1 MSLSLKQINNLFYDI
16 RDGKSALLLGQ
27 EYFKVDPYYSS
38 VLKQLD
44 IKNETPSLNSL
55 WEKAPDTLGKA
66 MVSAAE
72 HASYQPWLERYSHL
86 GGILF
91 FLHHLIIFGSK
102 TV

>member
-55 WEKAPDTLGKA
+55 SIIYVMDFIVEDDEQPGADTPEETTEMQEIPVEIEQNLRIRKNR
-66 MVSAAE
+66 M
-72 HASYQPWLERYSHL
+72 
-86 GGILF
+86 
-91 FLHHLIIFGSK
+91 
-102 TV
+102 

>member
-55 WEKAPDTLGKA
+55 WERLPI
-66 MVSAAE
+66 
-72 HASYQPWLERYSHL
+72 PWARRWCPLRSMPHISR
-86 GGILF
+86 G
-91 FLHHLIIFGSK
+91 
-102 TV
+102 